1 MHRVEKQTVRLC
13 RNLPTTPPL
22 SHIPSSAN
30 SLTKLGGQS
39 IFLKAV
45 SQRVFLLA
53 AISCSRKNTAQMQN
67 FMICK
72 TSSLFVCRC
81 TGQVQWCE
89 SMWDDEFSWV
99 LYVSDCSCAAGECL
113 VMAIHDLTS
122 YRVMFSL
129 IIFSQF
135 AASVILYMIFSSAPS
150 KRTAAPFSPSLPCDA
165 SFLPYVQAICKPS
178 SWHGNWKRSHE

>member
-1 MHRVEKQTVRLC
+1 MLRNRPSDRVE
-13 RNLPTTPPL
+13 TTPPL
-22 SHIPSSAN
+22 SHIRSSAN
-30 SLTKLGGQS
+30 SLTELGGQS

-67 FMICK
+67 VIICK
-72 TSSLFVCRC
+72 TSSLLVCRC

-99 LYVSDCSCAAGECL
+99 LYVSDCSCALCFFLSCVNAAEECL
-113 VMAIHDLTS
+113 VMSIHDLTS

-150 KRTAAPFSPSLPCDA
+150 NRTAAPFSPSLPYDV
-165 SFLPYVQAICKPS
+165 SFLPYV
-178 SWHGNWKRSHE
+178 